1 MSLAWQMRARGYR
14 TICVHP
20 FDRRF
25 YGRDVVLGNLGFEVF
40 LGEEAFPGA
49 ARNGLYIAD
58 VEIARLCI
66 ELLHSERALFL
77 FAITMEN
84 HGPWNLG
91 PERRTEMDLAPG
103 LPPMAQRAEVLNL
116 LAGLRGGDAMLGLM
130 ADALT
135 RREESAL
142 LALYGDHLPS
152 LPLAFEQMAF
162 TGMETDYVIWT
173 PRHGEG
179 LRRDL
184 PIHSLGAAITAA
196 LDRKVV

>member
-1 MSLAWQMRARGYR
+1 
-14 TICVHP
+14 
-20 FDRRF
+20 
-25 YGRDVVLGNLGFEVF
+25 
-40 LGEEAFPGA
+40 
-49 ARNGLYIAD
+49 
-58 VEIARLCI
+58 
-66 ELLHSERALFL
+66 LFL

-91 PERRTEMDLAPG
+91 PERRAELDLAPG
-103 LPPMAQRAEVLNL
+103 LPQIAQRAEVMNL

-162 TGMETDYVIWT
+162 TGMETDYLIWT
-173 PRHGEG
+173 PRQGEG

-184 PIHSLGAAITAA
+184 PIHSLGTTITAA
-196 LDRKVV
+196 LDQMVV